1 MKIGAQLY
9 TLREFCKTPEG
20 LSESLKKVADIGYTT
35 VQISGTCPFEAQ
47 WLKNEL
53 DKNGLSCVITHT
65 PATQLKE
72 DPAKVCADH
81 KVFDCQYVGLGWYK
95 FKDGDLSQIYQEFSA
110 TYGPIA
116 KTIRENGRYFMY
128 HHHDMEFQKL
138 EGQTIL
144 RKLYQDF
151 SPEDMGFTLDT
162 YWIQKGGA
170 DPAQYIRE
178 FAGRIPCIHL
188 KDYGYTAT
196 MEAVGQGNINWNA
209 VFSAAADSQVDYML
223 VEQDNCNGLDPFDC
237 LKTSYDFLKANGF
250 E

>member
-1 MKIGAQLY
+1 MKIGAQFY

-35 VQISGTCPFEAQ
+35 VQISGTCPFDPK
-47 WLKNEL
+47 WLKEEL
-53 DKNGLSCVITHT
+53 DKNGLTCVITHA
-65 PATQLKE
+65 PKDQLA
-72 DPAKVCADH
+72 DPKKVCDGH
-81 KVFDCQYVGLGWYK
+81 KIFGCEYVGLGYYK
-95 FKDGDLSQIYQEFSA
+95 FKDGDLSRIYKEFCQ

-116 KTIRENGRYFMY
+116 QAIRENGRYFMY

-144 RKLYQDF
+144 QKLANTF

-162 YWIQKGGA
+162 YWIQRGGA
-170 DPAQYIRE
+170 DPSRYIRE

-196 MEAVGQGNINWNA
+196 MEAVGQGNLNWDGI
-209 VFSAAADSQVDYML
+209 FAAAEASRVAYML

-250 E
+250 D